1 MKVQIPTTFSA
12 NQNLNLNKKRKNP
25 NFNGRPSYESLV
37 KQEMISRELGKY
49 NVFISNDWRYS
60 NEFLMGSVLKVVKV
74 FNYLF
79 GERYLPSRLA
89 YTKDMADNAYACYNP
104 IDDTVTF
111 NANKACFLDIG
122 HLKSETS
129 KNVSTFG
136 PSQFSTKHPAHIFV
150 HEFSHAAH
158 YKNLESIYDSKNEA
172 LEYWVDTRETSVPSP
187 FGKLISKY
195 KLSNYAVQSNDM
207 AEFLAERM
215 SKDICGAMNNDS
227 WKLKSKPDVEYSTIF
242 DRKWKQHNACPQAY
256 IDYFSQLVW
265 KGRVAGAEELS
276 DQVELFLHKKRGL
289 VGLARKYDGTIEEVD
304 LMEEPS
310 WTDIINPLGNL
321 NPLTPSATPTKL
333 QDVGVIKEEVK
344 KSFWQNLFNLG
355 TKEESRLGIEK
366 QYG

>member
-1 MKVQIPTTFSA
+1 MKVQIPTLFSA
-12 NQNLNLNKKRKNP
+12 NQNLNLNQKRKNP
-25 NFNGRPSYESLV
+25 KFNGRTSYESLV
-37 KQEMISRELGKY
+37 RQEQISRELGKY
-49 NVFISNDWRYS
+49 NVFISNDWRYL
-60 NEFLMGSVLKVVKV
+60 NEFLMESVLKVVKV

-79 GERYLPSRLA
+79 GGRYLPSRLA
-89 YTKDMADNAYACYNP
+89 YTKDMDNCAYACYDP
-104 IDDTVTF
+104 TDDAVTF
-111 NANKACFLDIG
+111 NANKSCFLDIG
-122 HLKSETS
+122 RLKSEVS
-129 KNVSTFG
+129 KKLYTFG
-136 PSQFSTKHPAHIFV
+136 PSHFSTKHPAHILV

-172 LEYWVDTRETSVPSP
+172 LQYWADTRETSVPSP

-195 KLSNYAVQSNDM
+195 KISNYAVQSNDM

-215 SKDICGAMNNDS
+215 TKDICGAMSKDS

-276 DQVELFLHKKRGL
+276 DQVELFLRKRRGL
-289 VGLARKYDGTIEEVD
+289 IGLARKYDGTIEEVD

-310 WTDIINPLGNL
+310 WTEIINPLGNL
-321 NPLTPSATPTKL
+321 NPSTPNAIPTKL
-333 QDVGVIKEEVK
+333 QEVEVIKEEVK
-344 KSFWQNLFNLG
+344 KNFWQSLLNFG
-355 TKEESRLGIEK
+355 TNEESRLNIKK